1 MSRCVRAPA
10 EAKEQ
15 TSRADASH
23 ARAVAAGAILAYDFL
38 FCTTLRRV
46 NSSLRIGGS
55 HGRSVATDASSSGG
69 AEGAA
74 GSVPNE
80 IVAAAWQSDDAAV
93 LAWLDGGGRVDAT
106 FTRDGLTG

>member
-1 MSRCVRAPA
+1 M
-10 EAKEQ
+10 
-15 TSRADASH
+15 
-23 ARAVAAGAILAYDFL
+23 
-38 FCTTLRRV
+38 
-46 NSSLRIGGS
+46 RIGGS

-74 GSVPNE
+74 GSVPDE